1 MIMVV
6 MAMMRIIGLK
16 HTGGP
21 GPGYNDGDYIVM
33 ITMTMVMLMMSN
45 TLSSLT
51 IVLQRSARVYQK
63 WGSGGNFYIYS

>member
-6 MAMMRIIGLK
+6 MAMMRIIGLE

-33 ITMTMVMLMMSN
+33 ITMTMVMLMMS
-45 TLSSLT
+45 
-51 IVLQRSARVYQK
+51 K
-63 WGSGGNFYIYS
+63 GGSHIIKMEIFNGICH